1 MGVDERIGKA
11 GGGAKMEFGST
22 RMGEGREGF

>member
-1 MGVDERIGKA
+1 MGLDKRIGKA
-11 GGGAKMEFGST
+11 GGGAEMEFGST